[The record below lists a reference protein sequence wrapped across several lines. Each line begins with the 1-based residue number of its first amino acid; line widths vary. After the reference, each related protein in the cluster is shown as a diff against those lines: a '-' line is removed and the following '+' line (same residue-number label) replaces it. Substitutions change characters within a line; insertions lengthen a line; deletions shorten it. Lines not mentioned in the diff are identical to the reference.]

1 MYYLDPY
8 RLEFEARVVERVGV
22 EARPGVILKSTCF
35 YPTSGGQPHDEG
47 HLNGV
52 PVINVF
58 EREDKA
64 IVHVLAAELREDT
77 VYGAI
82 DWERRFDH
90 MQQHTGQHILSQAF
104 LEILRAETVGF
115 HLGQVACT
123 IDVDKAPLAASQLDR
138 VEDLANEIVFADR
151 PVKTYLVAEMEL
163 ASLPLRKRFPDGST
177 SSPRRL
183 VEGLP
188 TAETPIRIVEVEGFD
203 CSLCG
208 GTHCRRTGEVGL
220 IKITRIERRGQD
232 TRVEFLCG
240 DRALADYRGKNRTVN
255 KLANR
260 FSVGAWELAEAVGR
274 LAEEAKSNKRELS
287 AARNRLLDYEAAE
300 LLAEAEQRGDV
311 RVVRK
316 VFTDRE
322 GEQIRRLALRLM
334 ESEGQVALLGLAG
347 KKAQLFF
354 ACSADLPY
362 DMNDF
367 LKRACQAVGGGG
379 GGRRRFAQGGGTD
392 GSKVGEALEIAYERL
407 LEVET

>member
-1 MYYLDPY
+1 MTERLYYLDPY
-8 RLEFEARVVERVGV
+8 RLEFEARVVERIDVG
-22 EARPGVILKSTCF
+22 AKPGLVLKSTCF

-64 IVHVLAAELREDT
+64 IVHVLAAELRDDT
-77 VYGAI
+77 VHGAI

-104 LEILRAETVGF
+104 LEMLRAETVGF

-123 IDVDKAPLAASQLDR
+123 IDVDKAPLAVSQLDR

-151 PVKTYLVAEMEL
+151 PVKTHLVAEMEL
-163 ASLPLRKRFPDGST
+163 ASLPLRK
-177 SSPRRL
+177 
-183 VEGLP
+183 LP
-188 TAETPIRIVEVEGFD
+188 TVETPIRIVEVEGFD
-203 CSLCG
+203 YSPCG

-220 IKITRIERRGQD
+220 IKITRVERRGQD

-255 KLANR
+255 ELTNR

-274 LAEEAKSNKRELS
+274 LAEEAKSNKRELN
-287 AARNRLLDYEAAE
+287 AAKNHLLDYEAAE
-300 LLAEAEQRGDV
+300 LLAEAEQRGGV

-316 VFTDRE
+316 VFTDHE
-322 GEQIRRLALRLM
+322 GEQVRRLALRLM
-334 ESEGQVALLGLAG
+334 ESEGLVALLGLAG

-362 DMNDF
+362 DMSDF
-367 LKRACQAVGGGG
+367 LKRACQVVGGGG
-379 GGRRRFAQGGGTD
+379 GGRRRFAQGGGSD